1 MVRPVMSTLPRQQ
14 PLLAPRPDL
23 PHDCE
28 PVPRDA
34 GHAPAEA
41 ASALGWRNQHLLHP
55 QMLGRSVVMH

>member
-1 MVRPVMSTLPRQQ
+1 MMRMSLEPH
-14 PLLAPRPDL
+14 RPDEAHPTL
-23 PHDCE
+23 DSEPAPA

-41 ASALGWRNQHLLHP
+41 ASALAWRNQHLLHP